1 MPKGNSVA
9 PAFKLPFSIPVS
21 PARRVIAIDAGS
33 HSFKVMLFE
42 ELFGR
47 VRVLRHE
54 LIDLQEEGLLSAG
67 EINKHLQN
75 VLREFGSHP
84 VALVLPQHRS
94 LSQVIDL
101 PAAIGEEVR
110 HLIEEETVK
119 LSGLSESAI
128 AFDYAP
134 MTPFGKNQN
143 PFWVTLC
150 QESEILGQ
158 VSRLGL
164 GEEEVCEVTTTANAL
179 AAAYRVLQPAAD
191 RVVLVDLGA
200 SNTVMT
206 ILDSGQAVHGGS
218 FPFGSDSFTD
228 EIAAQRD
235 CSFQSA
241 ETLKCTQNL
250 VAPAEGPAPLT
261 KKVDG
266 WHRELERMVKEWLAE
281 QGEPPAALESFRVAL
296 CGGGALQPGLIEY
309 LNQRGP
315 MRFNAWPEGRDVKA
329 NLPSG
334 RFVVA
339 FGAALQ
345 ALGMNPQPASLL
357 PVELRA
363 VWKKH
368 RSLELLHSVSAM
380 ILVLAALVLAFGT
393 WQKSRL
399 ANHKKMLLAQS
410 QAALEKT
417 HSTESLTTLLAQ
429 QYETLRPILQRQ
441 KETWDALR
449 TLALLQQVRSN
460 RNFWYV
466 LLADQRSYFATRPI
480 SQTNLPTAQTG
491 SATNPP
497 PQKYS
502 FVAELCVPEEPE
514 AMRRVVSQ
522 LVTDLKR
529 HPLFRNVDALSA
541 EWRRNLVDP
550 KLLIQD
556 RSISLELELAANEF
570 LPVQKPPER
579 RPLSN
584 SSDLRSP
591 PRSPGRN
598 PERPNGSSSPRSQ

>member
-1 MPKGNSVA
+1 MA
-9 PAFKLPFSIPVS
+9 PAFKLPISIPVS

-33 HSFKVMLFE
+33 HSFKILLVE

-67 EINKHLQN
+67 EINKHLQT

-94 LSQVIDL
+94 LSQVVDL

-110 HLIEEETVK
+110 NLIEEETVK

-134 MTPFGKNQN
+134 LMPFGKNQN

-150 QESEILGQ
+150 QESEVLEQ

-164 GEEEVCEVTTTANAL
+164 GEEDVCEVTTTANAL

-206 ILDSGQAVHGGS
+206 ILAAGQAVHGGS
-218 FPFGSDSFTD
+218 SPFGSDAFTD

-241 ETLKCTQNL
+241 ETLKFTENL
-250 VAPAEGPAPLT
+250 LVPAEGPAPLT
-261 KKVDG
+261 KKVEG

-281 QGEPPAALESFRVAL
+281 QGESPSALESFQVVL
-296 CGGGALQPGLIEY
+296 CGGGGLQPGLIEY

-315 MRFNAWPEGRDVKA
+315 MRFSAWPDGREAKA
-329 NLPSG
+329 NPPTG
-334 RFVVA
+334 RFAVA
-339 FGAALQ
+339 FGTALQ

-368 RSLELLHSVSAM
+368 RSLELLHSVGAM
-380 ILVLAALVLAFGT
+380 ILVVTALLLAFGT

-399 ANHKKMLLAQS
+399 ANRKKTLLAQS
-410 QAALEKT
+410 QAALEKAN
-417 HSTESLTTLLAQ
+417 STESLTTLLAQ

-441 KETWDALR
+441 KETWDTLK

-466 LLADQRSYFATRPI
+466 LFADQQSYFGARPI
-480 SQTNLPTAQTG
+480 GQTNPPPQQTG
-491 SATNPP
+491 SVTNPP
-497 PQKYS
+497 PQKYG

-514 AMRRVVSQ
+514 AMRRIVSQ

-529 HPLFRNVDALSA
+529 YPLFRNVDALSA

-550 KLLIQD
+550 KLLIQN
-556 RSISLELELAANEF
+556 RSISLELELTANEF
-570 LPVQKPPER
+570 LPGQKPSDRKPF
-579 RPLSN
+579 STTT
-584 SSDLRSP
+584 DLRSP
-591 PRSPGRN
+591 QRSPGRN
-598 PERPNGSSSPRSQ
+598 PERPNGSPSPRGQ

>member
-1 MPKGNSVA
+1 MA

-33 HSFKVMLFE
+33 HSFKVLLVE

-47 VRVLRHE
+47 VRLLRHE

-67 EINKHLQN
+67 EISKHLQT

-134 MTPFGKNQN
+134 LTPFGRNQN

-158 VSRLGL
+158 VNRLGL
-164 GEEEVCEVTTTANAL
+164 EEEDVCDVTTTANAL

-200 SNTVMT
+200 SNTVVT
-206 ILDSGQAVHGGS
+206 ILVSGQAVHGGS
-218 FPFGSDSFTD
+218 FPFGSDTFTD
-228 EIAAQRD
+228 EIAAQGD
-235 CSFQSA
+235 GSFRSA
-241 ETLKCTQNL
+241 ETLKCTRNL
-250 VAPAEGPAPLT
+250 LAPGDGAAPLS
-261 KKVDG
+261 KKVESWRHD
-266 WHRELERMVKEWLAE
+266 LERMLKECLAD
-281 QGEPPAALESFRVAL
+281 QGEPPSALESFQVVL

-309 LNQRGP
+309 LNQRGS
-315 MRFNAWPEGRDVKA
+315 MRYSAWPDGADAKTA
-329 NLPSG
+329 LPSG
-334 RFVVA
+334 RFAVA

-345 ALGMNPQPASLL
+345 TLGRNPQPASLL
-357 PVELRA
+357 PLQLRA

-368 RSLELLHSVSAM
+368 RSLELLHSIGAM
-380 ILVLAALVLAFGT
+380 VLVATALVLAFGT
-393 WQKSRL
+393 WQKLRL
-399 ANHKKMLLAQS
+399 VERKKTLLTQS

-417 HSTESLTTLLAQ
+417 HSTESLATLLAQ
-429 QYETLRPILQRQ
+429 QYESLRPILQRQ
-441 KETWDALR
+441 KETWDTLK

-466 LLADQRSYFATRPI
+466 LLADQRSYFAARPI
-480 SQTNLPTAQTG
+480 VQTNSPPAQTG

-497 PQKYS
+497 PQKYG

-529 HPLFRNVDALSA
+529 DPLFRNVDALSA

-550 KLLIQD
+550 KLLIPD
-556 RSISLELELAANEF
+556 RSISLELELAATEF
-570 LPVQKPPER
+570 LPIQKPPER
-579 RPLSN
+579 KP
-584 SSDLRSP
+584 SSTTPDLRSP
-591 PRSPGRN
+591 QRSSGRN
-598 PERPNGSSSPRSQ
+598 PERANGPPSPRGQ